1 MSSEIEFWEK
11 RRMRYLEGL
20 LVGFVVFMILSIIRF
35 FFRTSGLNSTPI
47 GYVVLGGMVSSVLVL
62 ALGTYGLAKMSAR
75 FKQNPALKEAL
86 MNELVTYIELKSWKA
101 AYIGAIAT
109 TVFFAITC
117 FFYPVYDPVLIS
129 LTAIVA
135 GAGSYFLT
143 FYIKY
148 RSL

>member
-35 FFRTSGLNSTPI
+35 FFRASGLNSTPI
-47 GYVVLGGMVSSVLVL
+47 GYVVLAGMVSSVLIL
-62 ALGTYGLAKMSAR
+62 ALGTYGLGKMNAR

-135 GAGSYFLT
+135 GAGSYHLT

>member
-1 MSSEIEFWEK
+1 MSSEIEIWEK
-11 RRMRYLEGL
+11 RRMRSLEWL

-35 FFRTSGLNSTPI
+35 FFRASGLNSKPI
-47 GYVVLGGMVSSVLVL
+47 GWVVLAGMILSVLIL
-62 ALGTYGLAKMSAR
+62 ALGSLGLAKMNSR
-75 FKQNPALKEAL
+75 FKQDPALKEAL
-86 MNELVTYIELKSWKA
+86 MNELVAYIELKSWKA

-109 TVFFAITC
+109 TMFFAVTC

-143 FYIKY
+143 FYINYK
-148 RSL
+148 SL